1 MSRGKQITEKD
12 FNKIKRLKDD
22 FNMSDEQIIG
32 VTGRSKTT
40 ILKVFRSD
48 TYEEY
53 KEATKVKEKV
63 TEVAEK
69 PIEEAED
76 RIVKLLRKQNK
87 ILKAILS
94 SLK

>member
-1 MSRGKQITEKD
+1 MSRGNKITEKD
-12 FNKIKRLKDD
+12 FNKIKLMKDD
-22 FNMSDEQIIG
+22 CNMSDAQIIE

-40 ILKVFRSD
+40 ICRVARSN

-53 KEATKVKEKV
+53 KGATKVE
-63 TEVAEK
+63 EVAEK
-69 PIEEAED
+69 PIEAEE

>member
-1 MSRGKQITEKD
+1 MSRGNQITEKD
-12 FNKIKRLKDD
+12 FNKIKLLKDD
-22 FNMSDEQIIG
+22 YNMSDAQIVE

-40 ILKVFRSD
+40 ISRVARSN

-53 KEATKVKEKV
+53 KGVTKVKEKV

-69 PIEEAED
+69 PIEAED
-76 RIVKLLRKQNK
+76 RIVKLLKKQNK

>member
-1 MSRGKQITEKD
+1 MGRGKQITEKD
-12 FNKIKRLKDD
+12 FNKIKQLKDD
-22 FNMSDEQIIG
+22 YNMSDAQIIG

-69 PIEEAED
+69 PIEED